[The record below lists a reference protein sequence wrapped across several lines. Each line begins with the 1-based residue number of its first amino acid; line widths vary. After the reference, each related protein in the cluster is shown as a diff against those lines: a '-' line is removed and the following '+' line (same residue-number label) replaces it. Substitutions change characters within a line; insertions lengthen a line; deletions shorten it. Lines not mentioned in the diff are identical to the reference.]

1 MIEDIGVVTKTDGV
15 TASIIVRKK
24 DFCDGCAAKG
34 TCESTEEGMEIKAL
48 NTVQAKVGQT
58 VKVSLGS
65 QTYLK
70 GTILVYGIPLTAFIG
85 GTIMGKIIA
94 LEYLNGTDSDLVAAA
109 TGFAVFIISLFGI
122 RIWAKKAASETEYK
136 PFIEDIIE

>member
-24 DFCDGCAAKG
+24 DFCDGCTAKG

-58 VKVSLGS
+58 VKVSLGP
-65 QTYLK
+65 QTFLK
-70 GTILVYGIPLTAFIG
+70 GTILVYGIPLIAFIG

-94 LEYLNGTDSDLVAAA
+94 LEYFNGIDSDLVAAA

-122 RIWAKKAASETEYK
+122 KIWAKKAASATEYK
-136 PFIEDIIE
+136 PFIEDIVE

>member
-24 DFCDGCAAKG
+24 DFCDGCTAKG

-65 QTYLK
+65 QTFLK
-70 GTILVYGIPLTAFIG
+70 GTILVYGIPLIAFIG

-94 LEYLNGTDSDLVAAA
+94 LEYFNGTDSDLVAAA

-122 RIWAKKAASETEYK
+122 KIWAKKAASATEYK
-136 PFIEDIIE
+136 PFIEDIVE

>member
-24 DFCDGCAAKG
+24 DFCDGCTTKG
-34 TCESTEEGMEIKAL
+34 TCESTDEGMEIKAL

-58 VKVSLGS
+58 VKVSLGP
-65 QTYLK
+65 QTFLK
-70 GTILVYGIPLTAFIG
+70 GTILVYGIPLIAFIG

-94 LEYLNGTDSDLVAAA
+94 LEYFNGTDSDLVAAA

-122 RIWAKKAASETEYK
+122 KIWAKKAASATEYK
-136 PFIEDIIE
+136 PFIEDIVE

>member
-15 TASIIVRKK
+15 TASIIVQKK
-24 DFCDGCAAKG
+24 GFCDGCAAKG

-58 VKVSLGS
+58 VKVSLGP

-70 GTILVYGIPLTAFIG
+70 GTILVYGIPLIAFIG
-85 GTIMGKIIA
+85 GAIMGKIIA
-94 LEYLNGTDSDLVAAA
+94 LEYLNGTDSDLVAVA
-109 TGFAVFIISLFGI
+109 TGFTVFIISLFGI
-122 RIWAKKAASETEYK
+122 KIWAKKAASKTEYK
-136 PFIEDIIE
+136 PFIEDIVE